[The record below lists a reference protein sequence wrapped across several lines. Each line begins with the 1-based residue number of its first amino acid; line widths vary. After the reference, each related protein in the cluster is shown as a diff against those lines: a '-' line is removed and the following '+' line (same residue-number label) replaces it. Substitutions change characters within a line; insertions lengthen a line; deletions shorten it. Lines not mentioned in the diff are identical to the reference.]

1 MHQSIKSPQK
11 PQLNQQTIT
20 MISTIIMFKI
30 MIMKTIVMFKIVMFK
45 IIMMTT
51 MIMFKILPKIRLED
65 RFPVHPAEF
74 TGAGNYEAE
83 VVFLSFMNLGNQ
95 SKTT

>member
-1 MHQSIKSPQK
+1 MHQTIESPQK
-11 PQLNQQTIT
+11 PQLSQQTIII
-20 MISTIIMFKI
+20 MSTIIMFKI
-30 MIMKTIVMFKIVMFK
+30 IIMTTIIMFKIK
-45 IIMMTT
+45 IMSTI
-51 MIMFKILPKIRLED
+51 IMFKILPKIRLED
-65 RFPVHPAEF
+65 RLPVHPTEF